1 MTCIYLLPIQGGN
14 VDEGVGGRGRGGGL
28 SRRPMRQTTYDI
40 VYAVLANMYLFMKIL
55 YSLNYILLN
64 YYTYQSDMYKV
75 IYIA

>member
-14 VDEGVGGRGRGGGL
+14 VDEGGRGR
-28 SRRPMRQTTYDI
+28 RTPMRQTTYDI

-55 YSLNYILLN
+55 YSINYVLLN
-64 YYTYQSDMYKV
+64 YYTYYYTYQYDMYKV